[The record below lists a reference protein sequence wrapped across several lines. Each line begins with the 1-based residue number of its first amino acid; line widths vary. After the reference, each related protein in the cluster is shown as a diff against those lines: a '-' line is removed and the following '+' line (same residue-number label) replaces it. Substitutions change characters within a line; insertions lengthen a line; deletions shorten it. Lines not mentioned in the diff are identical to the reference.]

1 MLTCPTIL
9 QSSCNMGKGAVGRSD
24 TLAFTRP
31 LKVKWGGVGWG
42 GWMGPPPSRLG
53 PSGPNKGWLLN

>member
-42 GWMGPPPSRLG
+42 GVGGWALPPHD
-53 PSGPNKGWLLN
+53 